1 MNSKFFVTKI
11 QMIFVSGTMYDK
23 CQKTM
28 GKGSWTLEKEIEL
41 KDANVVS
48 K

>member
-1 MNSKFFVTKI
+1 MNCKFFVTKI
-11 QMIFVSGTMYDK
+11 QKIFVSGKMYEK
-23 CQKTM
+23 YQKKM

-41 KDANVVS
+41 KDANVIS